1 MGGQKDMEDPVD
13 SQAFDWVVTYIFSKS
28 LNYTGSLPI
37 AWLLRTHK
45 FLFYNK
51 EELSPLYFTRFI
63 KIKPPN
69 YMTFIN
75 FPRGT

>member
-1 MGGQKDMEDPVD
+1 MQRQRRRQKVICRTAEPARGQ
-13 SQAFDWVVTYIFSKS
+13 
-28 LNYTGSLPI
+28 
-37 AWLLRTHK
+37 K
-45 FLFYNK
+45 FLFYTK